1 MISIPVDIPI
11 ENTKA
16 HFEAVWGLR
25 PEMPDVPDYVSEGK
39 ITQIAICAG
48 YIELALE
55 TPGLSQW
62 TTESN
67 AEQVKI
73 QVDPEAVGSWDGR
86 YKRKFYTRS
95 VP

>member
-1 MISIPVDIPI
+1 M
-11 ENTKA
+11 
-16 HFEAVWGLR
+16 
-25 PEMPDVPDYVSEGK
+25 VPDYVSEGK

-73 QVDPEAVGSWDGR
+73 QVDPEMPLAPGMEDIKGNFIRGLFRNNWTVA
-86 YKRKFYTRS
+86 
-95 VP
+95 